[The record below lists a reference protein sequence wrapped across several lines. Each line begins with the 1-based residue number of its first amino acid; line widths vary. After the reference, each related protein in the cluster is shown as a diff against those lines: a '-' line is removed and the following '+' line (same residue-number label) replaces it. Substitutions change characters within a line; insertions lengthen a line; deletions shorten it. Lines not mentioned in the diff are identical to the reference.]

1 MKQTLSQSRNAEVSL
16 SEYPSSPFEYYG
28 LRNTE
33 GKMSLLI
40 NELNRLRMEMV
51 EESELWN
58 LEGLSESL
66 KMLADWTDDSIVSLK
81 AKKSDSKHYRDDFEK
96 EDDLPDYWGRLDP
109 NVTLPF
115 DFEEEQY
122 ECEA

>member
-1 MKQTLSQSRNAEVSL
+1 
-16 SEYPSSPFEYYG
+16 
-28 LRNTE
+28 
-33 GKMSLLI
+33 MSLLI
-40 NELNRLRMEMV
+40 NELNRLRQDMAEK
-51 EESELWN
+51 SELWN

-66 KMLADWTDDSIVSLK
+66 KMLADWTDDSIVSVK
-81 AKKSDSKHYRDDFEK
+81 AKKSASNHYRDDFEK

-115 DFEEEQY
+115 DFEEEQC

>member
-1 MKQTLSQSRNAEVSL
+1 MRHSLSQSRNAEVSL
-16 SEYPSSPFEYYG
+16 SVYPSSPFEFYG

-40 NELNRLRMEMV
+40 NELNRLRQDMAEK
-51 EESELWN
+51 SELWN

-66 KMLADWTDDSIVSLK
+66 KMLADWTDDSIVSVK

-115 DFEEEQY
+115 DFEEEQC